1 MDRRRLEHAHM
12 RYAMLNVA
20 KWHEGSFDAK
30 NITFSSDQSQTTLL
44 EFTPLYLKA
53 FYELYSGKPRN

>member
-20 KWHEGSFDAK
+20 KWYQGAFQIKS
-30 NITFSSDQSQTTLL
+30 ISFSSDQSQTTLL
-44 EFTPLYLKA
+44 ELTPLYLKA
-53 FYELYSGKPRN
+53 FYEQYSGKP